1 MTAAGTDLA
10 EAPAMAEFLPAD
22 LSTLAE
28 DVEAKV
34 ARARGL
40 AEAIEITND
49 EEAAKAR
56 DLAVEINRTRKE
68 IDAKR
73 LALTKPRKDAA
84 EEIKRVFDKARAPFD
99 KVDEVVRKK
108 LATYQ
113 AEREEEA
120 RERQRKIDEERER
133 VEREAREKRE
143 AAEKA
148 EREAAELASESD
160 DFDDQQV
167 AEELAAEARRDAE
180 TAAVTETAI
189 QSLPPD
195 APPAAPTLAGF
206 TQPKKWQ
213 AEVVDFALVP
223 DTLPDGTPLKVVD
236 ETTLRKWMY
245 EQVKANGDVAPELP
259 GCKFEKKAAGTQ
271 VGS

>member
-1 MTAAGTDLA
+1 
-10 EAPAMAEFLPAD
+10 MAEFLPAD

-34 ARARGL
+34 ARARRL
-40 AEAIEITND
+40 AETIEVTNA

-56 DLAVEINRTRKE
+56 DLAIEINRTRKE

-99 KVDEVVRKK
+99 EVDEVVRKK

-133 VEREAREKRE
+133 VEAEARQKRE

-148 EREAAELASESD
+148 EREAAALKIEDA
-160 DFDDQQV
+160 DDQAV
-167 AEELAAEARRDAE
+167 ADELAAEARRDAE
-180 TAAVTETAI
+180 AAAVTETAI

-195 APPAAPTLAGF
+195 TPPAAPALAGF
-206 TQPKKWQ
+206 SQPKKWQ
-213 AEVVDFALVP
+213 AEVVDFAAVP
-223 DTLPDGTPLKVVD
+223 DRLPDGTPLKVID
-236 ETTLRKWMY
+236 EVALRKWMLAV
-245 EQVKANGDVAPELP
+245 VKENGGVAPELP
-259 GCKFEKKAAGTQ
+259 GCKFERKAAGTR